1 MKVSKSMIY
10 NDDDVKLS
18 MMICNHDYVKLVLC
32 YICLEKSLKG
42 LFPDKIINPFYSNVT
57 FLYPLKTYGFLTF
70 SGGIEM

>member
-42 LFPDKIINPFYSNVT
+42 LFPDKIINPF
-57 FLYPLKTYGFLTF
+57 
-70 SGGIEM
+70 